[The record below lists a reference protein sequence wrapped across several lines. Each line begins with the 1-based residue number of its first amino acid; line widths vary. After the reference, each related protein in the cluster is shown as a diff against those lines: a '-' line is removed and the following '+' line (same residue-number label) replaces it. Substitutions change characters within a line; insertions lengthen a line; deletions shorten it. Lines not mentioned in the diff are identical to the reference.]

1 MVASPGQNNER
12 GARLGA
18 LMGAAQDGDA
28 AAYATLLGE
37 LLPLLRI
44 AVRRQRPYLQ
54 AADIEDI
61 VQEALISLHAVRAT
75 YDPARPF
82 LPWLGAILRHRMA
95 DGARKYARRA
105 ANEVAV
111 EFLPETFDDD
121 AANMLGDSYGDPEAL
136 RQNMARL
143 PEGQRQAIE
152 MLKLKEMSLKEASA
166 ASGQSVGALK
176 VAVHRGI
183 KALRALMGDGR

>member
-1 MVASPGQNNER
+1 VESLKDQANDRGQ
-12 GARLGA
+12 RLGD
-18 LMGAAQDGDA
+18 LMAAAQDGDA
-28 AAYATLLGE
+28 AAYATLLAE
-37 LLPLLRI
+37 LLPLLRV
-44 AVRRQRPYLQ
+44 AVRRQRSFLQ

-61 VQEALISLHAVRAT
+61 VQETLISLHAVRAT
-75 YDPARPF
+75 YDPTRPF
-82 LPWLGAILRHRMA
+82 LPWAAAILRHRMA

-111 EFLPETFDDD
+111 EFLPETFDGD
-121 AANMLGDSYGDPEAL
+121 AANMLGESYGDPEAL
-136 RQNMARL
+136 RQGMARL

-176 VAVHRGI
+176 VAVHRGV
-183 KALRALMGDGR
+183 KALRALMGDRS